1 MRRGGLGGP
10 GGTKS
15 KKDSPTE
22 VIYDDLLRIQ
32 LRRGFGKLK
41 VPLAGELGGPK
52 APKLL
57 KEWVK
62 DKHKAKQKEHAFKK
76 FVEDNRVLIEGG
88 FGNIILKYDESWNST
103 AGDWNRNVSIDIS
116 SSSQVEERIEE
127 EIIFQ
132 QIESE
137 TLDELEVNVR
147 EAIINKSQRLLT

>member
-1 MRRGGLGGP
+1 MKKLNKSETRILASRMLNAEVNRAVEKAENSP
-10 GGTKS
+10 QIKS
-15 KKDSPTE
+15 KVASAT
-22 VIYDDLLRIQ
+22 
-32 LRRGFGKLK
+32 
-41 VPLAGELGGPK
+41 
-52 APKLL
+52 KLL

-62 DKHKAKQKEHAFKK
+62 EKHKAKQKEHAFKK

-137 TLDELEVNVR
+137 TLDELQVNVR
-147 EAIINKSQRLLT
+147 EAIINNSQKLLT

>member
-1 MRRGGLGGP
+1 MKKLNKSETRILASRMLNAEVNRAVEKAENSP
-10 GGTKS
+10 QIKS
-15 KKDSPTE
+15 KVASAT
-22 VIYDDLLRIQ
+22 
-32 LRRGFGKLK
+32 
-41 VPLAGELGGPK
+41 
-52 APKLL
+52 KLL

-62 DKHKAKQKEHAFKK
+62 EKHKAKQKEHAFKK

-88 FGNIILKYDESWNST
+88 FGNIILKYDENWNST
-103 AGDWNRNVSIDIS
+103 AGDWDRNVSIDIS

-137 TLDELEVNVR
+137 TLDELQVNVR

>member
-1 MRRGGLGGP
+1 MKKLNKSETRILASRMLNAEVNRAVEKAENSP
-10 GGTKS
+10 QIKS
-15 KKDSPTE
+15 KL
-22 VIYDDLLRIQ
+22 VN
-32 LRRGFGKLK
+32 
-41 VPLAGELGGPK
+41 AN
-52 APKLL
+52 KLL

-62 DKHKAKQKEHAFKK
+62 EKHKAKQKEHAFKK

-116 SSSQVEERIEE
+116 SSSQVEEQIEE

-137 TLDELEVNVR
+137 TLDELQVNVR

>member
-1 MRRGGLGGP
+1 MKKLNKSETRILASRMLNAEVNRAVEKAENSP
-10 GGTKS
+10 QIKS
-15 KKDSPTE
+15 KVASAT
-22 VIYDDLLRIQ
+22 
-32 LRRGFGKLK
+32 
-41 VPLAGELGGPK
+41 
-52 APKLL
+52 KLL

-62 DKHKAKQKEHAFKK
+62 EKHKAKQKEHAFKK

-116 SSSQVEERIEE
+116 SSSQVEEQIEE

-137 TLDELEVNVR
+137 TLDELQVNVR

>member
-1 MRRGGLGGP
+1 MKRKLNKTETRILASRMLNAEVNRAVEKAENSP
-10 GGTKS
+10 QIKS
-15 KKDSPTE
+15 KVASAT
-22 VIYDDLLRIQ
+22 
-32 LRRGFGKLK
+32 
-41 VPLAGELGGPK
+41 
-52 APKLL
+52 KLL

>member
-1 MRRGGLGGP
+1 MKKLNKSETRILASRMVNAEVNRAVEKAENSP
-10 GGTKS
+10 QIKS
-15 KKDSPTE
+15 KL
-22 VIYDDLLRIQ
+22 VN
-32 LRRGFGKLK
+32 
-41 VPLAGELGGPK
+41 AN
-52 APKLL
+52 KLL

-62 DKHKAKQKEHAFKK
+62 EKHKAKQKEHAFKK

-116 SSSQVEERIEE
+116 SSSQVEEQIEE

-137 TLDELEVNVR
+137 TLDELQVNVR

>member
-1 MRRGGLGGP
+1 MKKMKKLNRTETRILVSRMLNAEVNRAVEKAENSP
-10 GGTKS
+10 QIKS
-15 KKDSPTE
+15 KIANAT
-22 VIYDDLLRIQ
+22 
-32 LRRGFGKLK
+32 
-41 VPLAGELGGPK
+41 
-52 APKLL
+52 KLL

-62 DKHKAKQKEHAFKK
+62 EKHKAKQKEHAFKK

-116 SSSQVEERIEE
+116 SSSEVEERIEE
-127 EIIFQ
+127 EIVLQ

-137 TLDELEVNVR
+137 TLDELKVNVR

>member
-1 MRRGGLGGP
+1 MKRKLNKTETRILASRMINAEVNRAVEKAENSP
-10 GGTKS
+10 QIKS
-15 KKDSPTE
+15 KVASAT
-22 VIYDDLLRIQ
+22 
-32 LRRGFGKLK
+32 
-41 VPLAGELGGPK
+41 
-52 APKLL
+52 KLL

>member
-1 MRRGGLGGP
+1 MKRKLNKTETRILASRMLNAEVNRAVEKAENSP
-10 GGTKS
+10 QIKS
-15 KKDSPTE
+15 KVASAT
-22 VIYDDLLRIQ
+22 
-32 LRRGFGKLK
+32 
-41 VPLAGELGGPK
+41 
-52 APKLL
+52 KLL

-76 FVEDNRVLIEGG
+76 FVEDNKVLIEGG

>member
-1 MRRGGLGGP
+1 MEKNMKKLNKSETRILASRMLNAEVNRAVEKAENSP
-10 GGTKS
+10 QIKS
-15 KKDSPTE
+15 KVASAT
-22 VIYDDLLRIQ
+22 
-32 LRRGFGKLK
+32 
-41 VPLAGELGGPK
+41 
-52 APKLL
+52 KLL

-62 DKHKAKQKEHAFKK
+62 EKHKAKQKEHAFKK

-88 FGNIILKYDESWNST
+88 FGNIILKYDENWNST
-103 AGDWNRNVSIDIS
+103 AGDWDRNVSIDIS

-137 TLDELEVNVR
+137 TLDELQVNVR